1 MSAHTAWRRSAL
13 AMALFGLMLPAGCAP
28 DYGAVRDWSATGREA
43 VLPPV
48 AARPLGAQASGAPRP
63 GPITEAGLDGAVQA
77 AREAAAAWLGLLAW
91 VAEDGLPPSRDNL
104 LVPHAAALRPFDAEG
119 AEAVLQLGEAM
130 AFGARR
136 NWRAPQLRVAV
147 ARGDAPFRGV
157 LVALGRLLPPDA
169 PEQRMLALI
178 FEGHALLL
186 ERETRL
192 AAPETARRLR
202 LQESELRRLMAPG
215 G

>member
-1 MSAHTAWRRSAL
+1 MSAASAL
-13 AMALFGLMLPAGCAP
+13 RRGALAAALLGLILPAACAP

-48 AARPLGAQASGAPRP
+48 VARPLGAPATGAPRP
-63 GPITEAGLDGAVQA
+63 APITAVGREGAVQA

-91 VAEDGLPPSRDNL
+91 VAADGLPPSRDNL
-104 LVPHAAALRPFDAEG
+104 LVPHAAALHPFDAEG

-157 LVALGRLLPPDA
+157 LAALGRLLPQDA
-169 PEQRMLALI
+169 PEQATLARLA
-178 FEGHALLL
+178 EGHALLL
-186 ERETRL
+186 EREARL
-192 AAPETARRLR
+192 AAPETARLLR
-202 LQESELRRLMAPG
+202 LQDSELRRLMAPG
-215 G
+215 S

>member
-1 MSAHTAWRRSAL
+1 MSACSAL
-13 AMALFGLMLPAGCAP
+13 RRGTMAGALLGLMLPAACAP

-48 AARPLGAQASGAPRP
+48 EVRPLGGAAAGAPRP
-63 GPITEAGLDGAVQA
+63 APVTDAGRVGAVQA

-104 LVPHAAALRPFDAEG
+104 LVSHAAALRPFDAEG

-157 LVALGRLLPPDA
+157 LAALGRILPQDA
-169 PEQRMLALI
+169 PEQARLTHIA
-178 FEGHALLL
+178 EGHALLL
-186 ERETRL
+186 EREARL
-192 AAPETARRLR
+192 SAPETARLLR

>member
-1 MSAHTAWRRSAL
+1 MSARSGLRRG
-13 AMALFGLMLPAGCAP
+13 AMAAALLGLMLTSACAP
-28 DYGAVRDWSATGREA
+28 DYGAVRDWSTTGREA

-48 AARPLGAQASGAPRP
+48 TARPLGASATGAPRP
-63 GPITEAGLDGAVQA
+63 APVTVAGREGAVQA

-91 VAEDGLPPSRDNL
+91 VADDGLPPSRDNL
-104 LVPHAAALRPFDAEG
+104 LVPHAEALRPFDAEG

-136 NWRAPQLRVAV
+136 NWRAPQLRIAV
-147 ARGDAPFRGV
+147 ARGDAPFRAV
-157 LVALGRLLPPDA
+157 LAALGRLLPQDA
-169 PEQRMLALI
+169 PEQATLAHI
-178 FEGHALLL
+178 AEGHALLL
-186 ERETRL
+186 EREARL
-192 AAPETARRLR
+192 AAPETARLLR

>member
-1 MSAHTAWRRSAL
+1 MSAAVVLRRGILAAAL
-13 AMALFGLMLPAGCAP
+13 LGLLLPAACAP
-28 DYGAVRDWSATGREA
+28 DYSAVRDWSATGREA

-48 AARPLGAQASGAPRP
+48 PARPLATPAAGAPRP
-63 GPITEAGLDGAVQA
+63 APITATGRQGAIQA

-91 VAEDGLPPSRDNL
+91 VADDGLPPSRVNL
-104 LVPHAAALRPFDAEG
+104 LEPHAAALRPFDAEG

-157 LVALGRLLPPDA
+157 LAVLGRLLPQDA
-169 PEQRMLALI
+169 PEQATLTHLA
-178 FEGHALLL
+178 EGHTLLL
-186 ERETRL
+186 ERAARL
-192 AAPETARRLR
+192 AAPETARLLR

>member
-1 MSAHTAWRRSAL
+1 MRPWRFKPCRIVSAAPFVL
-13 AMALFGLMLPAGCAP
+13 LLPVACAP

-48 AARPLGAQASGAPRP
+48 AARPLSAPAAGAPRP
-63 GPITEAGLDGAVQA
+63 ALVTAAGRDGAVQA

-91 VAEDGLPPSRDNL
+91 IAEDGLPPSRDNL
-104 LVPHAAALRPFDAEG
+104 LKPHAAALRPFDAEG
-119 AEAVLQLGEAM
+119 AEAALQLGEAM

-157 LVALGRLLPPDA
+157 LAALGRLLPQDA
-169 PEQRMLALI
+169 PEQARLAHLA
-178 FEGHALLL
+178 EGHAWLL
-186 ERETRL
+186 EREARL
-192 AAPETARRLR
+192 AAPETARLLR
-202 LQESELRRLMAPG
+202 LQESELRRLMVPG

>member
-1 MSAHTAWRRSAL
+1 MSATSAL
-13 AMALFGLMLPAGCAP
+13 RRGALAAAWLGLMLPAACAP

-48 AARPLGAQASGAPRP
+48 VARPLGAPATGAPRP
-63 GPITEAGLDGAVQA
+63 APITAAGREGAVQA

-104 LVPHAAALRPFDAEG
+104 LEAHAAALRPFDAEG

-147 ARGDAPFRGV
+147 ARGDAPFRAV
-157 LVALGRLLPPDA
+157 LAALGRLLPQDA
-169 PEQRMLALI
+169 PEQATLARLS
-178 FEGHALLL
+178 EGHALLS
-186 ERETRL
+186 EREARL
-192 AAPETARRLR
+192 AAPETARLLR
-202 LQESELRRLMAPG
+202 LQDSELRRLMAPG